1 MEVLLRLSVLFVDMV
16 IPWILGY
23 AAAQTRY
30 RSERMCN
37 FLLNANIIIFWPLMG
52 ILSMWSIRLEKS
64 LLLLVVLGMIHYAV
78 PGILGWFEC
87 RRKFTDP
94 LDQGSYFLM
103 ALLPNNITIGFIS
116 SFILFGETGV
126 ALTQIMTSCAMPVN
140 FLVSYPFGQYFGNL
154 GGVSGIPKPTIKN
167 LLFSKNQLPTLGVI
181 LGVVLNISGIER
193 PEIFTAVLATTVHIS
208 AWAFLYSVGHAMEFS
223 HMKRYWKIG
232 FEVLKYK
239 FIVAPI
245 AVAIFAYLFF
255 KDTTVI
261 GTAITI
267 SFSPIA
273 IFAIVISQ
281 IYRLNYHM
289 TITGMLISHVV
300 FAAVV
305 FPILIWAKDWL
316 W

>member
-1 MEVLLRLSVLFVDMV
+1 MEILLRLSVLFIDMV

-23 AAAQTRY
+23 TAAQTKY
-30 RSERMCN
+30 RSERVCV
-37 FLLNANIIIFWPLMG
+37 FLLNANIIVFWPVMG

-64 LLLLVVLGMIHYAV
+64 LLLLVVLGIIHYAV

-87 RRKFTDP
+87 KRKFTNP

-126 ALTQIMTSCAMPVN
+126 ALTQIMTACAMPIN
-140 FLVSYPFGQYFGNL
+140 FLVSYPLGQYFGNL

-167 LLFSKNQLPTLGVI
+167 LLFSKNQLPTLGVLIGVI
-181 LGVVLNISGIER
+181 LNFSGLER
-193 PEIFTAVLATTVHIS
+193 PEFFSTVLAMTVHIS
-208 AWAFLYSVGHAMEFS
+208 AWAFLYSVGHSMEFS
-223 HMKRYWKIG
+223 HMKKYWKVG

-245 AVAIFAYLFF
+245 AVATFAYLFF
-255 KDTTVI
+255 TDLTII
-261 GTAITI
+261 GTAIII

-281 IYRLNYHM
+281 AYRLNHHM

-300 FAAVV
+300 FAAVI